1 MSLDTFIHTLPKCEL
16 HVHIEG
22 TLEPELKFKLAA
34 RNGLSLPF
42 ADVAQMRASYRFHD
56 LPSFLTLYYSGMDV
70 LLKEP
75 DFYDLAFAYLQKA
88 HSQNVLYAEIFFD
101 PQAHTARGVS
111 FDTVI
116 RGLRRAQIDAENEL
130 GVRSQLIMCF
140 LRDWSAEYAMAT
152 LLESLPYKEWIVGVG
167 LDSDEKGNPPS
178 KFLKVFRR
186 AREEGYMLTMHC
198 DVNQAD
204 SVAHIWECVDLI
216 GVSRIDHGVNALE
229 DPALCQRLAERK
241 LGLTVCPISNAFV
254 TDGPQTDVIK
264 AMMDLGLRVTVNSD
278 DPAYFGGYIEENFAL
293 VQDKLDLGPQGLA
306 TISRNAFEAAW
317 LPRRVKDGY
326 LAQVQAHLEAAG

>member
-1 MSLDTFIHTLPKCEL
+1 MTIESFIHGLPKAEL

-22 TLEPELKFKLAA
+22 TLEPELKFKLAE
-34 RNGLSLPF
+34 RNGLTLRYP
-42 ADVAQMRASYRFHD
+42 DVAAMRASYQFHD

-75 DFYDLAFAYLQKA
+75 DFYDLAFAYLTKA
-88 HSQNVLYAEIFFD
+88 KAQNVLYAEIFFD
-101 PQAHTARGVS
+101 PQAHTSRGVT

-116 RGLRRAQIDAENEL
+116 RGLRRAQMDAEQQL

-167 LDSDEKGNPPS
+167 LDSDEKNNPPS

-186 AREEGYMLTMHC
+186 AREEGYLLTMHC
-198 DVNQAD
+198 DVNQED

-216 GVSRIDHGVNALE
+216 GVSRIDHGCNALE
-229 DPALCQRLAERK
+229 DPALCEVLAQRK

-254 TDGPQTDVIK
+254 TDGPQTDVVK
-264 AMMDLGLRVTVNSD
+264 QMMDLGMRVTINSD
-278 DPAYFGGYIEENFAL
+278 DPAYFAGYIEENYAL
-293 VQDKLDLGPQGLA
+293 VQAKLGLDAEGLA
-306 TISRNAFEAAW
+306 TLSRNAFEAAW
-317 LPRRVKDGY
+317 LPRAVKDPPW
-326 LAQVQAHLEAAG
+326 L